1 MLVKKFLESSPE
13 LKIEKNGDGKE
24 KIKNNPDIFIFLV
37 IEGGWGHFKN
47 FINRFARF

>member
-13 LKIEKNGDGKE
+13 LKIERNGKE

-37 IEGGWGHFKN
+37 IEGGWGHFKK